1 MGRCKPWPTPLR
13 RVADRGIAKARF
25 CFRPPA
31 TGLCIGFRYADPMI
45 FLAVERAHVYASHIR
60 WTGHPEQKVM
70 PVGQKLRET
79 MTGVLSPLLRHLLR
93 PPASRRNPIQRPVAR
108 GRKQNRTFA
117 IPRSAT
123 RRRGVGQCFH
133 RPIFHVD
140 SFQRL
145 MSEESKRLAVGG
157 PEGRE
162 T

>member
-79 MTGVLSPLLRHLLR
+79 MAGVLSPLSDGSAEFVPPNHILLVR
-93 PPASRRNPIQRPVAR
+93 ERVLYAQRFDPVKMELAGEPFPVAS
-108 GRKQNRTFA
+108 GVSGNWTNYT
-117 IPRSAT
+117 RSTASDT
-123 RRRGVGQCFH
+123 GL
-133 RPIFHVD
+133 I
-140 SFQRL
+140 
-145 MSEESKRLAVGG
+145 A
-157 PEGRE
+157 
-162 T
+162 